1 MSEDLLGQTPWQ
13 TIGPFFHYALPWRG
27 GADLVAGAAMGARED
42 LVPED
47 HFLLPGSG
55 ERPACAGD
63 VIEIVGLVLDG
74 AGEPLADA
82 LVEIWQADP
91 SGRCGVDGSEGFI
104 GFGRAATGDDGRF
117 HFRTLKPGPVDDP
130 DHPQQ
135 APHIA
140 VGVTGRGLL
149 MRLVTRLYFEGEAA
163 NATDPVLTL
172 VPQSRRGTLLAVPSG
187 DAPATWRFDILL
199 QGDGE
204 TVFFDF

>member
-1 MSEDLLGQTPWQ
+1 MSEDLFGQTPWQ

-27 GADLVAGAAMGARED
+27 GADLVAATAMGARED
-42 LVPED
+42 LVPAD
-47 HFLLPGSG
+47 HFLLPGGG
-55 ERPACAGD
+55 EGPACDGD
-63 VIEIVGLVLDG
+63 VIEIVGQVLDG

-91 SGRCGVDGSEGFI
+91 SGRYCVDRSEGFI
-104 GFGRAATGDDGRF
+104 GFGRAATSDDGRF
-117 HFRTLKPGPVDDP
+117 HFRTLKPGPVEDP

-140 VGVTGRGLL
+140 IGVSGRGLL
-149 MRLVTRLYFEGEAA
+149 KRLVTRLYFDGEAA
-163 NATDPVLTL
+163 NATDPVLAL
-172 VPQSRRGTLLAVPSG
+172 VPPVRRATLLATRSG
-187 DAPATWRFDILL
+187 EASATWRFDIVL